1 MASSYKEGSSDVG
14 RLFEQ
19 KKNQRGCP
27 DYTTTLKGN
36 ARTFVNLREKKMLN
50 LTRFSRALAAQAS
63 G

>member
-1 MASSYKEGSSDVG
+1 MWDGFLNK
-14 RLFEQ
+14 
-19 KKNQRGCP
+19 KKNQGGCP
-27 DYTTTLKGN
+27 DYITTLKGN